1 MITLT
6 RSKQTALY
14 IQRAIDAGFE
24 VIAYYFETDLKS
36 TFERNSY
43 CVGNAN
49 IPKVGVL
56 TTYKKLEVPR
66 LDEGFDEMFR
76 VKIVGN
82 GEFSIYQ
89 D

>member
-1 MITLT
+1 M
-6 RSKQTALY
+6 
-14 IQRAIDAGFE
+14 
-24 VIAYYFETDLKS
+24 IAYYFETDLKS

-43 CVGNAN
+43 CVCNAN
-49 IPKVGVL
+49 IPEVGVL
-56 TTYKKLEVPR
+56 ATYKKLEVPR